1 MTRSTYVA
9 AVALGVV
16 LVSLVLLVTSVE
28 RITSS
33 RFADYTV
40 RTETLRPRGVAI
52 VLAAPGHSRGLKDAM
67 LAANYVVLAIDP
79 VAWRAWHLQRHLVYE
94 ASGHELARWGA
105 ALGHRYGLDAQIKPI
120 LAGGPTEA
128 RELVLL
134 AARAPLFHALITIDF
149 CPSDLP
155 FSANGPPAS
164 APRAIGVPW
173 YAFERTDAVCTP
185 AAERVL
191 AEFTDAHLTKV
202 VGPPLAAPEF
212 DALLQWLDPSR
223 GTQTALAGAL
233 NGLPL
238 IEVDAADHTTSDFF
252 AVFLSGDG
260 GWAELDQQVAKRLAT
275 QGVPVVGWDSL
286 SYYWRA
292 RSPEGAASD
301 LAEIIR
307 HYAEHWHKSQVVL
320 VGYSFGADVLPFLI
334 NRLPPDVRRRIAL
347 ATVVGLAAH
356 ASFEF
361 HLQQWLEGAVAQ
373 GPATAPELARLAE
386 VPLLC
391 IAGADDDEARC
402 PTLVPPNASLI
413 LPGDHHF
420 DGDYAGLAR
429 AILGHLDAQ

>member
-1 MTRSTYVA
+1 MCS
-9 AVALGVV
+9 
-16 LVSLVLLVTSVE
+16 
-28 RITSS
+28 
-33 RFADYTV
+33 
-40 RTETLRPRGVAI
+40 
-52 VLAAPGHSRGLKDAM
+52 
-67 LAANYVVLAIDP
+67 
-79 VAWRAWHLQRHLVYE
+79 
-94 ASGHELARWGA
+94 
-105 ALGHRYGLDAQIKPI
+105 
-120 LAGGPTEA
+120 
-128 RELVLL
+128 
-134 AARAPLFHALITIDF
+134 
-149 CPSDLP
+149 SDL
-155 FSANGPPAS
+155 
-164 APRAIGVPW
+164 
-173 YAFERTDAVCTP
+173 FERTEAVCTP

-202 VGPPLAAPEF
+202 VGLPLAAPEF

-223 GTQTALAGAL
+223 GTQTAPAGAL

-347 ATVVGLAAH
+347 ATVIGLATH

-361 HLQQWLEGAVAQ
+361 HLQQWMEGAVTQ
-373 GPATAPELARLAE
+373 GPATAPELLRLAE

-402 PTLVPPNASLI
+402 PTLVPPTVSLV